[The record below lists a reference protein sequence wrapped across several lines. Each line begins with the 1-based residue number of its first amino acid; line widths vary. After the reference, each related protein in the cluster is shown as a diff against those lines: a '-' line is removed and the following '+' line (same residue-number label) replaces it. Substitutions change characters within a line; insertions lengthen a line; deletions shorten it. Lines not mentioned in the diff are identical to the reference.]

1 MNRDRAKQISRTI
14 RRIER
19 GVTRLSVNELRV
31 IVALERAIARLER
44 HKELAEHLV
53 FKGGFVMLK
62 IYDSERFTRDGD
74 ALAVGIDKEELK
86 TLISQALEEDL
97 DDGMWFGDVHV
108 DDLEEQGQYGSYRFD
123 FAFQIGEPDL
133 KKVHK
138 LSRIHIDVGFSDK
151 LPARPADSTMPSLLE
166 YESPVS
172 WKVYPIE
179 YIFAEKLETLYD
191 RGSAS
196 SRAKDIYDLVYLIPL
211 CKDEEKLIE
220 AIRQTFRN
228 RSTEL
233 PPSLVK
239 RAQEFDRVMLI
250 AAWPGVQ
257 VMDEKVEFDETWEAL
272 LKHLTKL
279 DGLLHD

>member
-1 MNRDRAKQISRTI
+1 MNRERAKQISRTI
-14 RRIER
+14 RRIEK
-19 GVTRLSVNELRV
+19 GDPRLSVNELRI
-31 IVALERAIARLER
+31 IVALERAIARIER

-74 ALAVGIDKEELK
+74 ALAVGIDKERLK
-86 TLISQALEEDL
+86 ALIGQAIEEDL
-97 DDGMWFGDVHV
+97 DDGMWFGDLHV

-123 FAFQIGEPDL
+123 FAFQIGPPDS
-133 KKVHK
+133 KKIHK
-138 LSRIHIDVGFSDK
+138 LSRIHIDVGFSDR
-151 LPARPADSTMPSLLE
+151 LPARPAASTMPSLLD

-211 CKDEEKLIE
+211 CKDQKKVIE
-220 AIRQTFRN
+220 AIRQTFAN
-228 RSTEL
+228 RSTEI
-233 PPSLVK
+233 PASLVEK
-239 RAQEFDRVMLI
+239 AREFDRAMLT

-257 VMDEKVEFDETWEAL
+257 VMDEKTSFDDTWSAL
-272 LKHLTKL
+272 MKHLSVL
-279 DGLLHD
+279 DGLTHG